1 MSGAVRYSYSPVRN
15 LLVTRITRKIDLNP
29 KRSGQFPN
37 SGHKRGLS
45 LSRSGFCSDTEG
57 FSTISG
63 GRFSGGSGRQTGS
76 SRRSRSSASST
87 GGGDDKEANG
97 DKGGGSGN
105 QLRCPKCGE
114 PCHYVET
121 GETASSR
128 FIICKKCNHFFVL
141 TSETNEV
148 KNLKET
154 NEDKLGSKWKK
165 PPIPS
170 KLKTYLDKYVIEQG
184 LAKKTLSIAVYNH
197 YKRQDYELQCRSNA
211 TPPAKTDTTLKDQE
225 LFYNLISSNP
235 APRAALHNAITGHPM
250 TGHSSPLGPGYQQK
264 LQAEQQQQKQQQGGS
279 GTGFKSDILDAT
291 SHEIKLEKSNI
302 LLLGPT
308 GSGKTLLA
316 ETLAKCLDVPFASCD
331 CTTLT
336 QAGYV
341 GEDIESVIAKLL
353 QNADY
358 NVELCQRGIVF
369 LDEID
374 KIGSVPGIYQLR
386 DVGGEGVQQG
396 MLKILEGTIVNVP
409 EKNSRKLRGETVQ
422 VDTTNI
428 LFIASGAFSGLDRI
442 ISKRTTEKYLG
453 FSVPS
458 DGSEGRRAAIA
469 ADQQKRTDGTK
480 AKDDNEERDALLSQ
494 VEPKDLIEFGMIP
507 EFVGRMPIV
516 VPFHSLSKES
526 LIKILTE
533 PRNALI
539 PQFQLLFSMDKCQL
553 DVKPDALE
561 AIADMAQ
568 ERNTGARGLRS
579 ILEKIL
585 LDSQYEVPGSD
596 IETVIINA
604 DVVKG
609 KSPAEYIR
617 RKNVSSETDEDSG
630 FEDQE
635 IKVHNT

>member
-1 MSGAVRYSYSPVRN
+1 M
-15 LLVTRITRKIDLNP
+15 
-29 KRSGQFPN
+29 
-37 SGHKRGLS
+37 
-45 LSRSGFCSDTEG
+45 
-57 FSTISG
+57 
-63 GRFSGGSGRQTGS
+63 
-76 SRRSRSSASST
+76 
-87 GGGDDKEANG
+87 
-97 DKGGGSGN
+97 
-105 QLRCPKCGE
+105 
-114 PCHYVET
+114 
-121 GETASSR
+121 
-128 FIICKKCNHFFVL
+128 
-141 TSETNEV
+141 
-148 KNLKET
+148 
-154 NEDKLGSKWKK
+154 
-165 PPIPS
+165 
-170 KLKTYLDKYVIEQG
+170 
-184 LAKKTLSIAVYNH
+184 
-197 YKRQDYELQCRSNA
+197 
-211 TPPAKTDTTLKDQE
+211 
-225 LFYNLISSNP
+225 
-235 APRAALHNAITGHPM
+235 
-250 TGHSSPLGPGYQQK
+250 
-264 LQAEQQQQKQQQGGS
+264 
-279 GTGFKSDILDAT
+279 
-291 SHEIKLEKSNI
+291 
-302 LLLGPT
+302 
-308 GSGKTLLA
+308 
-316 ETLAKCLDVPFASCD
+316 PFASCD

-409 EKNSRKLRGETVQ
+409 ERNSRKLRGETVQ

-442 ISKRTTEKYLG
+442 VSKRTTEKYLG
-453 FSVPS
+453 FAVPS

-469 ADQQKRTDGTK
+469 ADQQKRTDGSK
-480 AKDDNEERDALLSQ
+480 AKDDNEERDALLNQ
-494 VEPKDLIEFGMIP
+494 VEARDLIEFGMIP
-507 EFVGRMPIV
+507 EFVGRMPII

-526 LIKILTE
+526 LIKILTV
-533 PRNALI
+533 PRNAVI

-579 ILEKIL
+579 ILENIL

-609 KSPAEYIR
+609 KCPPKYI
-617 RKNVSSETDEDSG
+617 RKNVSSEADEDSG
-630 FEDQE
+630 FEDEE
-635 IKVHNT
+635 IKMHNS